1 MFKKDIERE
10 NIFKVQFKV
19 RRKREEKEMESA
31 FYPVITVENEEEL
44 EVLTTYCDERRIEFD
59 FLDNNQDQFPA
70 RVLVYISD
78 EDLKL
83 FLDSIG

>member
-1 MFKKDIERE
+1 
-10 NIFKVQFKV
+10 
-19 RRKREEKEMESA
+19 MESA

>member
-1 MFKKDIERE
+1 VR
-10 NIFKVQFKV
+10 VKV
-19 RRKREEKEMESA
+19 RGKREEKEMESA

>member
-1 MFKKDIERE
+1 
-10 NIFKVQFKV
+10 
-19 RRKREEKEMESA
+19 MESA

-83 FLDSIG
+83 FLDSIC

>member
-1 MFKKDIERE
+1 VFKKDIERE

>member
-1 MFKKDIERE
+1 
-10 NIFKVQFKV
+10 
-19 RRKREEKEMESA
+19 MESA

-44 EVLTTYCDERRIEFD
+44 EVLTKYCDERRIEFD

-78 EDLKL
+78 EDLNL

>member
-1 MFKKDIERE
+1 
-10 NIFKVQFKV
+10 
-19 RRKREEKEMESA
+19 MESA

-59 FLDNNQDQFPA
+59 FLDNNQDRFPA

-78 EDLKL
+78 EDLNL

>member
-1 MFKKDIERE
+1 
-10 NIFKVQFKV
+10 
-19 RRKREEKEMESA
+19 MESA

-44 EVLTTYCDERRIEFD
+44 EVLTSYCDERRIEFD